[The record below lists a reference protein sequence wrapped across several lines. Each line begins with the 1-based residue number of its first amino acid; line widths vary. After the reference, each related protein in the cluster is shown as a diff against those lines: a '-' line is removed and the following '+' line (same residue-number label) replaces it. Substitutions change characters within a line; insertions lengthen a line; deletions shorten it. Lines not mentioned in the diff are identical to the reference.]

1 MSGPCAG
8 SIQIGRLVSTR
19 APLGVY
25 LSSVR
30 VTVSVF
36 TGGVDVLHDENDL
49 REIQRHRQIVVH
61 TGIVVV
67 VRIATAAFA

>member
-1 MSGPCAG
+1 MGG
-8 SIQIGRLVSTR
+8 TVRRLQIGPLVSTR

-25 LSSVR
+25 LSSVC

-49 REIQRHRQIVVH
+49 REIQRHRKIVVH
-61 TGIVVV
+61 TGTVVV

>member
-1 MSGPCAG
+1 MTA
-8 SIQIGRLVSTR
+8 
-19 APLGVY
+19 
-25 LSSVR
+25 
-30 VTVSVF
+30 SVF

-61 TGIVVV
+61 TGTVVVV